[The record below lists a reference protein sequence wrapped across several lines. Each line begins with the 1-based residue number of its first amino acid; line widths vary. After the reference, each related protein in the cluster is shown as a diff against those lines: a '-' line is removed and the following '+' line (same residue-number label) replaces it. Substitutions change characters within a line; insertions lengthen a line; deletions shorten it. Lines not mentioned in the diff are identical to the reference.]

1 RPLGPSGRCAS
12 SRSRPEAGARQRAT
26 PWKLIQQPQRRFRHP
41 ARRVVAAQLLIE
53 GSQLLF
59 QAKLSKILQVKE
71 MPAVEIGFRAPEPQ
85 RFIQRSG
92 LRGRKSDLAQTLLGF
107 AGS

>member
-1 RPLGPSGRCAS
+1 MAAS
-12 SRSRPEAGARQRAT
+12 LQPAKKGWLVTEFPPVSR
-26 PWKLIQQPQRRFRHP
+26 WKLLQQPQRRFRHP

-53 GSQLLF
+53 GSQPLF